1 MCLEGL
7 QHPISRLAV
16 KFNKLKGRW
25 GDGGGR
31 GGGGGSKGGGS
42 SGVSPGSQMAC
53 GLYRRDAEK
62 EAAGRHLQ
70 LYLLLRLLLLPSP
83 FSGNQLPSPI
93 Y

>member
-7 QHPISRLAV
+7 QHSISRLAV
-16 KFNKLKGRW
+16 KFNKLK
-25 GDGGGR
+25 DGGGR

-42 SGVSPGSQMAC
+42 SGVSPGSRMAC

-62 EAAGRHLQ
+62 EVAGRHLQ